1 MNANLG
7 RCSRFGS
14 DDETDDDRKL
24 PATSMPPRK
33 LSKSPPMKSPPSKA
47 MPIGQRKKDP
57 SEGDVGALANALK
70 GIIITQKD
78 GTIGIIDV
86 TQAYDYIVFVAKCE
100 RNVNYAHVRLQL
112 PSDITS
118 KMITCK
124 VAEDGLSVAVT
135 VRKPI
140 DCALIDPMFTLM
152 KYHAEGNVDQTH
164 PIVVSLASLRRSH
177 IESEKEE
184 YTEKVVNVRLP
195 FVCDKSGFYDPASF
209 VSDHEAGINLGIY
222 PISVEKHLDGIPIA
236 EGAPH
241 PNTNLLTFACKEL
254 HEEKVIQKVKA
265 MSFMNLV
272 EPTTARASATA
283 PTVPHVE
290 DI

>member
-1 MNANLG
+1 VEEEESSSSGSDVESSSDNESDDA
-7 RCSRFGS
+7 S

-33 LSKSPPMKSPPSKA
+33 LKSPPVKSPPSKA
-47 MPIGQRKKDP
+47 KPISQRKKDP

-86 TQAYDYIVFVAKCE
+86 TQAYDYVVFVAKCE

-124 VAEDGLSVAVT
+124 VADDGLSVLVT

-140 DCALIDPMFTLM
+140 DCALIDPMFAVM
-152 KYHAEGNVDQTH
+152 KYHEQGGIDQNH
-164 PIVVSLASLRRSH
+164 PIVVSLASLRRSR
-177 IESEKEE
+177 IESKKEE
-184 YTEKVVNVRLP
+184 YTEKVVTSGCHSFATGAGSTTQQASEATTRL
-195 FVCDKSGFYDPASF
+195 
-209 VSDHEAGINLGIY
+209 
-222 PISVEKHLDGIPIA
+222 
-236 EGAPH
+236 
-241 PNTNLLTFACKEL
+241 
-254 HEEKVIQKVKA
+254 
-265 MSFMNLV
+265 
-272 EPTTARASATA
+272 ASALGFILSPSRNILMVSQSPKGPHTLT
-283 PTVPHVE
+283 PTFSRSPARNSMRRR
-290 DI
+290 